1 MSFALQNSYS
11 ENIKNNYL
19 WALENNMYLQAY
31 YILKSTSEEVCVM
44 SDYSN
49 DKRYVNKHISSVNIY
64 ITQEILMA
72 KLNRRKDMFLQIFLA
87 FILEFNLEFNLEKNL
102 RIIKKYDL
110 ENIVPFEYFI
120 NGNVS
125 YDEIEQICNK
135 RCSDDISYERH
146 SKIQAI

>member
-31 YILKSTSEEVCVM
+31 YILKSTSKKICVM

-49 DKRYVNKHISSVNIY
+49 DERYVNEHIGWLNIY
-64 ITQEILMA
+64 ITQELLMA

-87 FILEFNLEFNLEKNL
+87 FILEFSLEKNL

-146 SKIQAI
+146 SKIQFV